1 MTTFLYVNTKKI
13 LIETI
18 HNYNPRVILSMSVS
32 MSTCFPDVGVER
44 EGEREREGESEKEPD
59 KWGEGD
65 IT

>member
-1 MTTFLYVNTKKI
+1 MTMSDDILIRQHIKF

-44 EGEREREGESEKEPD
+44 EREGEREKEPD